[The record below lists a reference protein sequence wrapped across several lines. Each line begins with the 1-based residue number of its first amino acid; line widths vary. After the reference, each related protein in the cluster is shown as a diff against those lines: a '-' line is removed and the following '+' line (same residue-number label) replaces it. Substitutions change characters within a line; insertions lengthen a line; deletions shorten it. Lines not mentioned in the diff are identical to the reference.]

1 MGLCEGKIS
10 DQLTHQLAVAVIGE
24 SANEWRVTFSLK
36 TEYTIMLWRARTTK
50 ESGKEKKTIDFFSI
64 FECRQVSGLISSS
77 GQDELGRTNKSGWS
91 KNTKK
96 RKGRERKFLN
106 SHQ

>member
-1 MGLCEGKIS
+1 MRNALGSPFNNCLKETKKKKRHWIKCEGGLCEGKIS

-50 ESGKEKKTIDFFSI
+50 ESGKEKKKRSTFF
-64 FECRQVSGLISSS
+64 LY
-77 GQDELGRTNKSGWS
+77 
-91 KNTKK
+91 
-96 RKGRERKFLN
+96 LN
-106 SHQ
+106 VAR